1 MDSKQSSNKQKGTL
15 NRDWGAFAEDRAAE
29 YLRRQGYTILER
41 NLKFNKI
48 EIDII
53 AQKNQMIVFVE
64 VKARSGGHQDPVD
77 AVDRKKRAKMTAGA
91 DIYLRN
97 LDQLY
102 QYRFDIITLTGN
114 QQDFT
119 IEHYEDA
126 FMPALKSGGH
136 CFG

>member
-1 MDSKQSSNKQKGTL
+1 MDSKQSSNQHKGTM

-48 EIDII
+48 EIDIV
-53 AQKNQMIVFVE
+53 AQKNREIVFVE
-64 VKARSGGHQDPVD
+64 VKARSGEYQDPVD

-97 LDQLY
+97 LNQLY

-114 QQDFT
+114 QQDFI

-126 FMPALKSGGH
+126 FMPALKSGGRR
-136 CFG
+136 FS

>member
-1 MDSKQSSNKQKGTL
+1 MDAKQSSNQQKGTL

-48 EIDII
+48 EIDIV
-53 AQKNQMIVFVE
+53 AQMNQVIVFVE
-64 VKARSGGHQDPVD
+64 VKARSGEYQDPVD

-91 DIYLRN
+91 DIYLRR

-119 IEHYEDA
+119 LEHYENA
-126 FMPALKSGGH
+126 FMPALRSGGH
-136 CFG
+136 RFG

>member
-1 MDSKQSSNKQKGTL
+1 MDAKLSSNQQKGTL

-29 YLRRQGYTILER
+29 YLRKQGYTILER

-48 EIDII
+48 EIDIV
-53 AQKNQMIVFVE
+53 AQKNQEIVFVE
-64 VKARSGGHQDPVD
+64 VKARSGEYQDPVD

-91 DIYLRN
+91 DIYLRR

-119 IEHYEDA
+119 LEHYVDA
-126 FMPALKSGGH
+126 FMPALRSGGLR
-136 CFG
+136 FG